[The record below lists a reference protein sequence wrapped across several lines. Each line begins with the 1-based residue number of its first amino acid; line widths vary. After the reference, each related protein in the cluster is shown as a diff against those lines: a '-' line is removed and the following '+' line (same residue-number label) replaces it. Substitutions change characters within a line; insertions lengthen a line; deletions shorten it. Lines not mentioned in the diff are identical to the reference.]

1 MQLDLIPKA
10 MHVGSRGIDQE
21 ICLGPDFRKERMFL
35 GEGVG
40 QQKPLAREGV
50 GPARFSE
57 AAMKRR
63 RLRIQIKDF
72 NGEGGVGLA
81 KKVQPRREALEFA
94 GEAPSVDGDREV
106 PRALLC
112 FRLGEK
118 GLEEAGRQIIDAV
131 KAKILEGPEGD
142 RFPRARTTA
151 EDQ

>member
-1 MQLDLIPKA
+1 
-10 MHVGSRGIDQE
+10 
-21 ICLGPDFRKERMFL
+21 MFL
-35 GEGVG
+35 GEGIG

-50 GPARFSE
+50 GPARFPE

-72 NGEGGVGLA
+72 NGEGWVGLA

-94 GEAPSVDGDREV
+94 GEAPSVNGDREV

-131 KAKILEGPEGD
+131 KAEILEGPEGN
-142 RFPRARTTA
+142 
-151 EDQ
+151 